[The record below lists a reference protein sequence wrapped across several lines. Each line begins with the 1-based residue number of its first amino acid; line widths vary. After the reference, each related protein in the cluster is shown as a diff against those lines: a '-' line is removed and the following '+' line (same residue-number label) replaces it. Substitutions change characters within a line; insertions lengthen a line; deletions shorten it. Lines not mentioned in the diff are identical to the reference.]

1 MAQCATKR
9 VNIRKVMSRPAFLP
23 GVKDAMNGF
32 GFYERYDAMPTSDQ
46 WSYERGRQFY
56 FAAGKMRIKQGRGI
70 SFDAVQTYKAL
81 RADNTIL

>member
-9 VNIRKVMSRPAFLP
+9 VNIRKVMSHPVFLQ
-23 GVKDAMNGF
+23 GVKDAMNGV
-32 GFYERYDAMPTSDQ
+32 GFYERYDTLPENHQ

-56 FAAGKMRIKQGRGI
+56 FAVGKMRIKQGRGI

>member
-1 MAQCATKR
+1 MAQCNTQR
-9 VNIRKVMSRPAFLP
+9 VTLKSVMSHPVFLQ